1 MFMTCWLFLPA
12 PFMKSDG
19 GNPAS
24 SYFTTLLTVCAIPA
38 MIWLDWCQF
47 GKFWVETCSLLF
59 MKAWIPLCCTHIL
72 VFYGQKVFLWF
83 IKNHSFERWYHW
95 WIKYWMEVKG
105 ENQGSWEKTELWY
118 QWGLLRKMTLQNWKW
133 ECAFL
138 QCRTVYHNTSLLTF
152 SFFLKVHFIYSVIRC
167 MLTTF
172 SNTKNWRKTL
182 GIFSLLFFRENET
195 KHYVG
200 YETNLLV

>member
-12 PFMKSDG
+12 PFMMSDG

-72 VFYGQKVFLWF
+72 VFHGQKVFLWF

-95 WIKYWMEVKG
+95 WIKYWKSKEKIRDLG
-105 ENQGSWEKTELWY
+105 RRLSSDISEGFWEKWPFRTESE
-118 QWGLLRKMTLQNWKW
+118 N
-133 ECAFL
+133 
-138 QCRTVYHNTSLLTF
+138 
-152 SFFLKVHFIYSVIRC
+152 VHFFSVGQFTIIPLSVRF
-167 MLTTF
+167 LSF
-172 SNTKNWRKTL
+172 SKSIL
-182 GIFSLLFFRENET
+182 SIQ
-195 KHYVG
+195 
-200 YETNLLV
+200 